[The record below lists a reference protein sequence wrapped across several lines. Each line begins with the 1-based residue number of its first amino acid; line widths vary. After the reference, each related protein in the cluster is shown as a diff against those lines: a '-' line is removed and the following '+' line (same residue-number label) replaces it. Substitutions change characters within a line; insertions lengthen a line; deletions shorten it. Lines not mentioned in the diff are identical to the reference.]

1 MRTALIFAV
10 LGLLAG
16 CDRAERS
23 AASRPAPSSPTPA
36 KSAQASIIRPEI
48 AAPATTPPPLEPL
61 DLTITFPDGGAEIG
75 PEQVARLRQFLTS
88 PQIGQGGPITLG
100 GHSDSSGTDAANLV
114 ASRKR
119 GEAVQAWL
127 VEHGIAEER
136 ISLITFGE
144 QNPVRPNALPDGTPN
159 KRGRAANR
167 RVEIHVPVAP
177 PPSAEPREPT
187 LAEEIVE
194 NSEESAAATPAPENS
209 D

>member
-1 MRTALIFAV
+1 MRLTFIVAAIAL
-10 LGLLAG
+10 LWG

-23 AASRPAPSSPTPA
+23 TAPEPTPSSAASAE
-36 KSAQASIIRPEI
+36 SAQASIIRPEI

-61 DLTITFPDGGAEIG
+61 ELTITFPDGGAELG
-75 PEQVARLRQFLTS
+75 PEQVARLKEFVAS
-88 PQIGQGGPITLG
+88 PQIGQGGPVTLG

-119 GEAVQAWL
+119 GEAVRDWL
-127 VEHGIAEER
+127 VEYGIAEQR
-136 ISLITFGE
+136 ISLVAFGE

-159 KRGRAANR
+159 EQGRADNR
-167 RVEIHVPVAP
+167 RVEIHVPVAAP
-177 PPSAEPREPT
+177 RAEPREPT

-194 NSEESAAATPAPENS
+194 SREESAAATQVPKNS